1 MYENLTLFDRFIM
14 NKQKRLQF
22 SKKKNKSKPEMY
34 ILKMIFLFNI
44 ILIFKI

>member
-14 NKQKRLQF
+14 NKQKNSAR
-22 SKKKNKSKPEMY
+22 KKNKSKPEMY